1 MSNIQR
7 VYADFDSFIEA
18 LQCAERLGLNYR
30 AHTAEVKEIVGKSGA
45 VGRCWYVEIYLDDE
59 NDDVGEVLLS

>member
-18 LQCAERLGLNYR
+18 LQCAERLGLNY
-30 AHTAEVKEIVGKSGA
+30 TAEVKEIVGKSGA
-45 VGRCWYVEIYLDDE
+45 FGRCWYVEIYLDDE
-59 NDDVGEVLLS
+59 NDDVGEVFLS